1 MHDEQQRATPRTDG
15 SAGPPA
21 AVPPTAATRAGTR
34 SPHRAPAW
42 VRHRRLLG
50 VAPVALL
57 TFGLVASPATLAGAA
72 PGQDDV
78 RDARAAVGQAQRSVA
93 QMEVR
98 LAELAA
104 SADAAQVAVQSAG
117 EDYAQALADADAA
130 KVRAQ
135 EAAARS
141 EQAGA
146 QAEDARQRLV
156 AVARQLARSGGSVEA
171 LEAVLSADGFQDV
184 ARRSTAL
191 NRATGKA
198 DEVVQEFTA
207 ALLVAETMQTRSTR
221 AAADAETAAAAAE
234 DALVTAQ
241 DAQSTADAS
250 LTAGQAERDGLID
263 ALAAARQ
270 TSAEVERARQ
280 DALDAERRAR
290 AEASAQADRTRPAAP
305 AAT

>member
-1 MHDEQQRATPRTDG
+1 MRDEQQRATTRADGPAGLPATAPRTSGDL
-15 SAGPPA
+15 PA
-21 AVPPTAATRAGTR
+21 TSRRPT
-34 SPHRAPAW
+34 AW
-42 VRHRRLLG
+42 VRHRRVLA
-50 VAPVALL
+50 VAPVGLL
-57 TFGLVASPATLAGAA
+57 TLGLVASPASLAGAA
-72 PGQDDV
+72 PSQDDV

-104 SADAAQVAVQSAG
+104 SADAAEVAVQRAG

-130 KVRAQ
+130 RSRAA

-141 EQAGA
+141 EEAGTR
-146 QAEDARQRLV
+146 AEEARQRLV

-198 DEVVQEFTA
+198 DEAVQEFTA
-207 ALLVAETMQTRSTR
+207 AVLVAETMQKRSTQ

-234 DALVTAQ
+234 DALAAAE
-241 DAQSTADAS
+241 DAQSAADAS
-250 LTAGQAERDGLID
+250 LTAGQAEREGLIA

-280 DALDAERRAR
+280 DALDAERRA
-290 AEASAQADRTRPAAP
+290 
-305 AAT
+305 